1 MLWEASGFIF
11 IHEWLLCG
19 SNLIDENAL
28 LLCDIPHMLHE
39 RLPDFRVLELPSVS
53 DAYPVR
59 NPLGKQWE
67 KLVEEFVGR
76 AKVACLHVLVDH
88 VLDKTTCNGV
98 TVGFGELRVQPV
110 FDCGF
115 GSSVSWHLFY

>member
-1 MLWEASGFIF
+1 
-11 IHEWLLCG
+11 
-19 SNLIDENAL
+19 
-28 LLCDIPHMLHE
+28 
-39 RLPDFRVLELPSVS
+39 VS
-53 DAYPVR
+53 DAYPIR